1 MTNDL
6 TADLRR
12 SIADTRAAL
21 TRNRAIVREARALLD
36 ELNERPP
43 ETAPAQDKDT
53 DASTR
58 LHDGRGG
65 TPGHRPGFVLSRD
78 ESLAEAAE
86 LAYQERKASFGRLL
100 HGHRSRRTV
109 PFSPLLTATLS
120 SSVASAFGSKA

>member
-43 ETAPAQDKDT
+43 EKDKDT

-65 TPGHRPGFVLSRD
+65 IPGHRAGFVLSRD

-86 LAYQERKASFGRLL
+86 LAYQERKASLGRLL

-109 PFSPLLTATLS
+109 PSSPLLTATLS

>member
-86 LAYQERKASFGRLL
+86 LAYQERKASLGRLL
-100 HGHRSRRTV
+100 HGFEDPPRTGHGATV
-109 PFSPLLTATLS
+109 PSSPPVSGIDLVTGT
-120 SSVASAFGSKA
+120 